1 MDTDLYQKRQAALH
15 APPYGLMVNPSLVKH
30 NELLEKAQLIA
41 VQLQI
46 LKSTGPQVRIPAD
59 VPANHASAFLLD
71 AAAAAVLGE
80 RKMVVEK
87 LEIASDKLLTE
98 AAKWLLK
105 SHRTNYVQVGE
116 IEAELP
122 DGKIV
127 FLEDAQNV

>member
-1 MDTDLYQKRQAALH
+1 M
-15 APPYGLMVNPSLVKH
+15 
-30 NELLEKAQLIA
+30 
-41 VQLQI
+41 
-46 LKSTGPQVRIPAD
+46 
-59 VPANHASAFLLD
+59 D

-87 LEIASDKLLTE
+87 LEIVSDRLLTE

-105 SHRTNYVQVGE
+105 SHRTDYVQVGD

-127 FLEDAQNV
+127 FAQEAAQNV